1 MPVSTEDASWGY
13 AGYYVHD
20 FSSIVDE
27 KLDRLALLHENWDCE
42 GAKRIDPAI
51 IQAARQFISRLPEDI
66 GSLPAVVPIARGTL
80 QFEWSKGTRSLELE
94 IESPSVIRYLQWDS
108 AQGLE
113 EEESF
118 DIKNTNLAAAL
129 IQWFMKGA
137 EDV

>member
-51 IQAARQFISRLPEDI
+51 IQAARQFICACR
-66 GSLPAVVPIARGTL
+66 RT
-80 QFEWSKGTRSLELE
+80 
-94 IESPSVIRYLQWDS
+94 
-108 AQGLE
+108 
-113 EEESF
+113 
-118 DIKNTNLAAAL
+118 LAASPRLFPLARHSP
-129 IQWFMKGA
+129 
-137 EDV
+137 V

>member
-66 GSLPAVVPIARGTL
+66 GSLPAGC
-80 QFEWSKGTRSLELE
+80 SHC
-94 IESPSVIRYLQWDS
+94 
-108 AQGLE
+108 
-113 EEESF
+113 
-118 DIKNTNLAAAL
+118 AAL
-129 IQWFMKGA
+129 SSLSGA
-137 EDV
+137 RAHDPWNWKSRALL